1 MRLSFYKKMKSYK
14 HAYNVL
20 HDLTGMNAKRNPNI
34 RNLANNVLYACYAYK
49 IMSKYEYC

>member
-1 MRLSFYKKMKSYK
+1 MRLSFYKKMKRGGYK

-34 RNLANNVLYACYAYK
+34 GNLAKDL
-49 IMSKYEYC
+49 S

>member
-1 MRLSFYKKMKSYK
+1 MKSYK

-34 RNLANNVLYACYAYK
+34 GNLAKDL
-49 IMSKYEYC
+49 S